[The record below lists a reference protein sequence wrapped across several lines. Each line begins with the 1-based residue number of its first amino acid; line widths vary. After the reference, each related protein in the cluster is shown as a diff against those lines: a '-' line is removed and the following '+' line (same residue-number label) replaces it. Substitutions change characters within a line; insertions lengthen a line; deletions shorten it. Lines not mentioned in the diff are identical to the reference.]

1 MLALPLAFKDPFNTP
16 TQCFKILRD
25 NKIVSLGYYF
35 CTFYKSEVLGTLIN
49 LRNIN
54 KRFLDLLGHIYTS
67 QERISIYLLIL
78 TPPLLNQVV

>member
-1 MLALPLAFKDPFNTP
+1 MPLAFEDLFHTR
-16 TQCFKILRD
+16 TQCFKNLRD

-54 KRFLDLLGHIYTS
+54 KRLLDLLGHIYTP
-67 QERISIYLLIL
+67 QERIDIEPSKS
-78 TPPLLNQVV
+78 V